1 MRFLLFALLV
11 VGLASPVFAT
21 ESSATRDDTGLKLF
35 SFKIPTIKLPP
46 IKLPPIKLPPVKL
59 PPIKLPP
66 IKLPPVLKFP
76 PIKLPPIIPFVGP
89 PQTVVFH
96 GDIPRTTVIVVPT
109 LKLPPIP
116 IPGAV
121 YCIRSPCPNG
131 RLAPSIP
138 TNDAPVT
145 TVQTTPPASD
155 YAPLETVRT
164 EPGAPKPSPLA
175 PKLIPFGFR
184 PPLVKPPLPKPP
196 QAKPVIKFP
205 VPLRNPSKRSLS
217 SCPDE
222 KIACPV
228 PGLLHGFDC
237 VDIRTDLHHCGDCQ
251 GELFLSLFIRERVL
265 SLSLTMSS
273 CFSLVQSSV
282 VLIARN
288 YLELLASNAVRPSL
302 ISSIPP
308 PRLKQS

>member
-11 VGLASPVFAT
+11 IALVSPIFAT
-21 ESSATRDDTGLKLF
+21 ESSATKDNIGLKLF

-66 IKLPPVLKFP
+66 VFRFP
-76 PIKLPPIIPFVGP
+76 PIKLPPIIPFLQSP
-89 PQTVVFH
+89 PLALCTVFALLVQTGDSRLVF
-96 GDIPRTTVIVVPT
+96 
-109 LKLPPIP
+109 
-116 IPGAV
+116 
-121 YCIRSPCPNG
+121 
-131 RLAPSIP
+131 PSIP

-237 VDIRTDLHHCGDCQ
+237 VNIRTDLHHCGDCQ
-251 GELFLSLFIRERVL
+251 VLGGVDCSQLPGTARVECIKGFCHVD
-265 SLSLTMSS
+265 S
-273 CFSLVQSSV
+273 CLDG
-282 VLIARN
+282 
-288 YLELLASNAVRPSL
+288 YLYDFR
-302 ISSIPP
+302 
-308 PRLKQS
+308 KQSCVQAPRFGFQ